1 LVTRCG
7 QLQAGPDQLSAIY
20 RYTTSRYMKAIQ
32 WLSKR
37 LIIAESPCL
46 LASVLR
52 NSPPVSVLAMF
63 DHMGEIHTDDKRAD
77 GGAKGKIE
85 GEE

>member
-1 LVTRCG
+1 
-7 QLQAGPDQLSAIY
+7 
-20 RYTTSRYMKAIQ
+20 M
-32 WLSKR
+32 
-37 LIIAESPCL
+37 
-46 LASVLR
+46 ASVLR

-63 DHMGEIHTDDKRAD
+63 DHMGEIHTDDERAD

>member
-1 LVTRCG
+1 
-7 QLQAGPDQLSAIY
+7 
-20 RYTTSRYMKAIQ
+20 
-32 WLSKR
+32 
-37 LIIAESPCL
+37 